1 MDLATKRLRKEYV
14 ALKKTPVDNIEAVPL
29 ENNILEWHY
38 VIRGVGLYEGG
49 FYHGKLKFPREYP
62 MKPPSVYMITPS
74 GRFEMNTRLCLSIS
88 DFHPETWNPLWSVG
102 SILIGLFSF
111 MNEDTA
117 TTGSI
122 ESSDED
128 KQTLAASSL
137 ATNCTNSRTNLLQI
151 ELLSLHQEAAN
162 LARQLENLQAHRA
175 ACLDGLTD
183 TEMKWEKIA
192 RNQLQ
197 LKLKAIRENH
207 DLRTALADQ
216 SKLQQALE
224 DVLLK
229 KPRVM

>member
-1 MDLATKRLRKEYV
+1 MDLATQRLRKEYV

-122 ESSDED
+122 ESSDEE

-137 ATNCTNSRTNLLQI
+137 ATNCTNSVFRKCFPHLV
-151 ELLSLHQEAAN
+151 EMHQD
-162 LARQLENLQAHRA
+162 LESRA
-175 ACLDGLTD
+175 SSVAPAPSNT
-183 TEMKWEKIA
+183 
-192 RNQLQ
+192 
-197 LKLKAIRENH
+197 
-207 DLRTALADQ
+207 
-216 SKLQQALE
+216 
-224 DVLLK
+224 
-229 KPRVM
+229 